1 MRIKSSIFSLM
12 DFLDTRAP
20 DLVFISESQTF
31 QSDIKPL
38 MQTLQCKYDYFL
50 NSDDLHSPEVSVKQ
64 AFSYGGTLLLWK
76 NELTS
81 FISIFPVDTPAFTPL
96 ILKAPET
103 PVSAHIALY
112 LPTQGKD
119 QEFFNEIVNLRI
131 CLNDI
136 QQEYPGCLFFL
147 RGDSN
152 VNPNN
157 RKRVTVLRQLMEDF
171 SLKMVNI
178 THKTYHHFKGNGE
191 SDSNIDVLLYSI
203 KHDVS
208 EQVTEIICRHT
219 QPLVLSHHDV
229 IISQSIIPAILP
241 NTSGFVPPNEVPRL
255 VNSRHKILW
264 TEQGAESYEA
274 LIKPQLQSVQDLF
287 LDSSSVDSMS
297 VALQM
302 TNFALTNTA
311 ISTNKAIPLGGSQKS
326 KHMAMPPSILK
337 AKKDLHHAHKKLKR
351 RNSEKNIFSYKQAKI
366 HYRKAIKRWRIH
378 ESIRRDQRLHTI
390 MTDNPSEIFK
400 FLRGTKSSREIR
412 ELKVGNNVYSGE
424 HIPNG
429 FYESMR
435 KIKSCDINQLKLDEN
450 LSDHFNTHQH
460 IL

>member
-1 MRIKSSIFSLM
+1 
-12 DFLDTRAP
+12 
-20 DLVFISESQTF
+20 
-31 QSDIKPL
+31 
-38 MQTLQCKYDYFL
+38 
-50 NSDDLHSPEVSVKQ
+50 
-64 AFSYGGTLLLWK
+64 
-76 NELTS
+76 
-81 FISIFPVDTPAFTPL
+81 
-96 ILKAPET
+96 
-103 PVSAHIALY
+103 
-112 LPTQGKD
+112 
-119 QEFFNEIVNLRI
+119 
-131 CLNDI
+131 
-136 QQEYPGCLFFL
+136 
-147 RGDSN
+147 
-152 VNPNN
+152 
-157 RKRVTVLRQLMEDF
+157 MEDF

-178 THKTYHHFKGNGE
+178 THKTYHHFTGNGE
-191 SDSNIDVLLYSI
+191 SDSSIDVLLYSI

-274 LIKPQLQSVQDLF
+274 LLKPQLQSIQDLF

-311 ISTNKAIPLGGSQKS
+311 ISANKAIPLGGSQKS

-351 RNSEKNIFSYKQAKI
+351 RNSEENIFSYKQAKI

-412 ELKVGNNVYSGE
+412 ELKVGNNVYSG
-424 HIPNG
+424 
-429 FYESMR
+429 
-435 KIKSCDINQLKLDEN
+435 
-450 LSDHFNTHQH
+450 NTSRMD
-460 IL
+460 L